1 MKKWLLAIIFGTVL
15 TLAACGGASNDDNA
29 EEPPAD
35 DNATEEQ
42 ADTGDTATEE
52 ETDDGA
58 GETVDTAAGEE
69 VYASNCAMCHGA
81 DLSGGA
87 GKDLTK
93 VGSKYS
99 AEEIKDIVQNGIGN
113 MQPQKQVT
121 GEDLDNLANWLAEK
135 K

>member
-42 ADTGDTATEE
+42 GDTASE
-52 ETDDGA
+52 G
-58 GETVDTAAGEE
+58 TVDTAAGEE
-69 VYASNCAMCHGA
+69 VYANNCAMCHGA

-87 GKDLTK
+87 GPELTN

-99 AEEIKDIVQNGIGN
+99 ADEIKDIVQNGKGQ

-121 GEDLDNLANWLAEK
+121 GDDLDNLANWLAEK
-135 K
+135 Q